1 VVITVNATLTLI
13 QIGAL
18 VSIFAY
24 MFSRGLGTRIGDL
37 GYFDTRPGLLLRS
50 LFSVDVLVPLIAL
63 AAIFLVGPS
72 KATMA
77 ALLLLASS
85 PAAPLVL
92 KKIAKS
98 GGRAEYAV
106 SLHLVLASL
115 AIVTT
120 PVTLDL
126 LSGATGFHLGVSPLD
141 VAERVGLSILLPIV
155 AGIAV
160 RRLFPA
166 LAERIIR
173 PLEAL
178 SNVILI
184 LVFVVVLAFTYRIF
198 IMPDIRSFVA
208 IVLMIVGALVAGH
221 FMASGLPEEQ
231 TTLALESSTRN
242 IGLALL
248 IASDYAPLEQA
259 LPVLLPYIITTVII
273 GFIYIRYRKMG
284 RSAPDHSRS
293 GSLR

>member
-1 VVITVNATLTLI
+1 MDNTILVII
-13 QIGAL
+13 QAGAI

-24 MFSRGLGTRIGDL
+24 MFSRGLRTQIGDL
-37 GYFDTRPGLLLRS
+37 GYFGTRPWLLFLS
-50 LFSVDVLVPLIAL
+50 LFSVDILVPLITL
-63 AAIFLVGPS
+63 AVIFLVGPS
-72 KATMA
+72 KATTA

-92 KKIAKS
+92 KKISKAGGKS
-98 GGRAEYAV
+98 EYAV
-106 SLHLVLASL
+106 SFHLLLASL

-126 LSGATGFHLGVSPLD
+126 LSGATGFNLGVSPSD

-155 AGIAV
+155 AGIAI
-160 RRLFPA
+160 RWLFPA
-166 LAERIIR
+166 LAKRIIE
-173 PLEAL
+173 PLETL
-178 SNVILI
+178 SNAILI
-184 LVFVVVLAFTYRIF
+184 LVFIIVLSFTYKIF
-198 IMPDIRSFVA
+198 LMPDFRSFAA

-259 LPVLLPYIITTVII
+259 LPVLLPYIITSVII
-273 GFIYIRYRKMG
+273 GFIYVRYRKMG
-284 RSAPDHSRS
+284 RIP
-293 GSLR
+293 GQ